1 MQYTDALGNTFN
13 RIPKEELRIVSL
25 VPSQTELLIDLGLE
39 EQLVG
44 ITKFCVHPVD
54 LRQRK
59 EVVGGTKQLHKDK
72 VAALKPTL
80 ILCNKE
86 ENTKEIVEDLQEIA
100 PVWVTDIFTLDDA
113 LHTILDLGEFF
124 DVVSKAS
131 EIVEKI
137 QKEAD
142 SFAEFMRDKAE
153 RKVLYFIWKN
163 PYMAVGKN
171 TFVNDLLERN
181 NMINV
186 LPEAS
191 RYPEVSPKTTTKPEV
206 LLLSSEPYPFAKKHQ
221 KQIEEEWGIPTML
234 VDGEYFSWYGSRL
247 KDAFV
252 YFKRLHTNEE

>member
-1 MQYTDALGNTFN
+1 MQFTDALGNTFN
-13 RIPKEELRIVSL
+13 PIPKEELRIVSL

-72 VAALKPTL
+72 VAALNPTL

-100 PVWVTDIFTLDDA
+100 LVWVTDIFTLDDA
-113 LHTILDLGEFF
+113 LQTILNLGRFL
-124 DVVSKAS
+124 DVVPKATVLVE
-131 EIVEKI
+131 EI
-137 QKEAD
+137 QNEAD
-142 SFAEFMRDKAE
+142 SFAEFINGKSE
-153 RKVLYFIWKN
+153 REVLYFIWKN

-186 LPEAS
+186 LPEGS
-191 RYPEVSPKTTTKPEV
+191 RYPEVSPETTIKPEL
-206 LLLSSEPYPFAKKHQ
+206 LLLSSEPYPFAEKHQ
-221 KQIEEEWGIPTML
+221 KQIEKEWGIPTML

-247 KDAFV
+247 REAFK
-252 YFKRLHTNEE
+252 YFKSIHTNDE